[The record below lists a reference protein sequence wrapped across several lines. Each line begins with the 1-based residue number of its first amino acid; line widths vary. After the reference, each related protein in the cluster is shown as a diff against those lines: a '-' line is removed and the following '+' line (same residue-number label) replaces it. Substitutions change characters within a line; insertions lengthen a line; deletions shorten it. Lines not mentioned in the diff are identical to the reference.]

1 MNETGHGFWTKDIE
15 YYVMPIIRI
24 NFLLGNTHKINS

>member
-15 YYVMPIIRI
+15 YYVMPKWEGPL
-24 NFLLGNTHKINS
+24 FLLIFY